1 MVTIAA
7 LAAIGGGIVLLLSD
21 TTRPETQPPQP
32 VSEKKV

>member
-21 TTRPETQPPQP
+21 TTHPK
-32 VSEKKV
+32 EKPGTDKKM